1 MPASNNEENT
11 PANTE
16 KKTCD
21 KISSSIRY
29 REKLNNKAKG
39 CYWEGSIHMNTDN
52 GYFVISSFT
61 WNELRIL
68 NGYKLISMHVGPSA
82 TEP

>member
-39 CYWEGSIHMNTDN
+39 CYWEGSIHMNN

>member
-21 KISSSIRY
+21 KISSRIQY

-39 CYWEGSIHMNTDN
+39 CY
-52 GYFVISSFT
+52 
-61 WNELRIL
+61 
-68 NGYKLISMHVGPSA
+68 
-82 TEP
+82 